1 MTPRER
7 LNTVFR
13 LAEPDRTPILG
24 GWIAA
29 PDHIMSLT
37 GTSPDAYWADP
48 VGVSIE
54 AYRRLGMDGLIDV
67 FVPKDGDYRCVDA
80 GNYFAA
86 GGKMTLEDALAD
98 IEAMPDPSDI
108 ERDFDFD
115 GEYARFA
122 AELSAIQA
130 RCGEMVWMPAQW
142 DAAAKI
148 AWYGRYGYENFFYI
162 IGGYPEHAIRLLEIG
177 GARGRCQSSLLARAI
192 KEGLYPGAV
201 LLGEDICDQRGPM
214 ISPAFLERYFFPQL
228 AYSLEPLLDV
238 GCRPVWHSDGDI
250 RKLVDPLLAAGIQG
264 FQGFQ
269 SECGVDLRE
278 LVAKRTLLG
287 DPLLIFGPLNV
298 TTELPVYS
306 PEAVR
311 AKTLEAIEICRG
323 KASLVLFTANTVN
336 PDVPLAN
343 IIAMSEA
350 IGALAET

>member
-1 MTPRER
+1 MTERER
-7 LNTVFR
+7 LEAVFM

-29 PDHIMSLT
+29 PDHIMSLA
-37 GTSPDAYWADP
+37 GVSADAYWADP
-48 VGVSIE
+48 VSTSIE

-86 GGKMTLEDALAD
+86 AGKTSLEDALVD
-98 IEAMPDPSDI
+98 IESMPGASEI
-108 ERDFDFD
+108 ERDFDLD

-122 AELSAIQA
+122 SDLRAMQT
-130 RCGEMVWMPAQW
+130 RCGDMVWMPAQW

-162 IGGYPEHAIRLLEIG
+162 VGGYPEHAIRLLEIG
-177 GARGRCQSSLLARAI
+177 GARGRCQSRMLARAI
-192 KEGLYPGAV
+192 EDGLYPRAV

-214 ISPAFLERYFFPQL
+214 VSPVFLERYFFPQL
-228 AYSLEPLLDV
+228 AYSLEPLLAA

-250 RKLVDPLLAAGIQG
+250 RKLVDPLLGAGVQG

-269 SECGVDLRE
+269 SECGVDLRQ
-278 LVAKRTLLG
+278 LVTKRTTAG
-287 DPLLIFGPLNV
+287 DPLLIFGPINV
-298 TTELPVYS
+298 TTELPVLS
-306 PEAVR
+306 SDEIR
-311 AKTLEAIEICRG
+311 AKTLEAVEICRG
-323 KASLVLFTANTVN
+323 KASLVLFTANTIN

-343 IIAMSEA
+343 IVAMSNA
-350 IGALAET
+350 IGACAET